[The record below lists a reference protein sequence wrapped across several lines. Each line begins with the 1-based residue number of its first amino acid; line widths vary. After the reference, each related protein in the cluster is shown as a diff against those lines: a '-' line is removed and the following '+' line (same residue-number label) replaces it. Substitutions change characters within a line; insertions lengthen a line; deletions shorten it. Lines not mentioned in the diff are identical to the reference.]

1 MINFCTY
8 FDSSYLLKGLGL
20 YLSLKQATNDFHLY
34 VMAFDRECFNK
45 LLSCN
50 FENMT
55 IELLE
60 DFETP
65 ELLFVKPSRSRGE
78 YCWTCG
84 PSVIYHFLTKYSL
97 ESITYV
103 DSDLFF
109 LSDPHKALPEYV
121 ESSIAI
127 TEQGLNDKN
136 AKIYGKY
143 CVQYMYF
150 KNDQEGIEALKWW
163 RDSCIDWC
171 YQKIEENR
179 YGDQKYLDQFP
190 LRWKNVHII
199 NNLGLGIAP
208 WNMHKYNFEGDTLFY
223 KGRVYNNVFFHM
235 HGVKID
241 YVNRNLMVKSEHA
254 PLDKVIISI
263 FFMPYAKLLK
273 IVMQQFLGK
282 KVDQISV
289 IDMPF
294 YKKFEYKI
302 RDLLRG
308 NVFIQWLYFDVLKKK
323 NLGHGTNI

>member
-1 MINFCTY
+1 
-8 FDSSYLLKGLGL
+8 
-20 YLSLKQATNDFHLY
+20 
-34 VMAFDRECFNK
+34 MAFDRECFDK
-45 LLSCN
+45 LMSYKL
-50 FENMT
+50 EHMT
-55 IELLE
+55 IELLD
-60 DFETP
+60 DFETE
-65 ELLFVKPSRSRGE
+65 ELLSVKPSRSRGE

-97 ESITYV
+97 DSITYV

-109 LSDPHKALPEYV
+109 LSDPHDVLPEYV

-150 KNDQEGIEALKWW
+150 KNDPEGIDALRWW
-163 RDSCIDWC
+163 RDSCIEWC

-199 NNLGLGIAP
+199 KNLGLGIAP
-208 WNMHKYNFEGDTLFY
+208 WNMHKYDFHGNTVCY
-223 KGRVYNNVFFHM
+223 KGVIYDNVFFHM

-241 YVNRNLMVKSEHA
+241 YINGNLFVRSEHA
-254 PLDKVIISI
+254 PLGKVIIST
-263 FFMPYAKLLK
+263 FFVPYAELLK
-273 IVMQQFLGK
+273 SALQKYLDK
-282 KVDQISV
+282 RVDQISV

-294 YKKFEYKI
+294 LKKLEYKV

-308 NVFIQWLYFDVLKKK
+308 NSLIQWIYFDILKKK